1 MTTARTTANVSATD
15 TPIGPFTAVVAPD
28 GAVLAS
34 GWTTDVAE
42 LLSKVAPR
50 LRPANLV
57 ERPDLGA
64 VTRAVRAY
72 HDGDLAVIDD
82 VPVRQE
88 GGAFTAGAWRALR
101 TVPAGE
107 PISYTGFALLAGRP
121 SAVRAAAGACAKN
134 PATLFVPCHRVVAA
148 NGPGGFRWGAEVKG
162 WLLAHE
168 ARAA

>member
-1 MTTARTTANVSATD
+1 MTTTAHTGTTD
-15 TPIGPFTAVVAPD
+15 TPIGPFTTVVTPD
-28 GAVLAS
+28 GEVLAS
-34 GWTTDVAE
+34 GWTTDVAD
-42 LLSKVAPR
+42 LLARVAPR
-50 LRPANLV
+50 LRPAALV
-57 ERPDLGA
+57 ARTDLGG

-72 HDGDLAVIDD
+72 HDGDPAAIDD

-88 GGAFTAGAWRALR
+88 GGAFTAAAWRALR
-101 TVPAGE
+101 GVPAGK
-107 PISYTGFALLAGRP
+107 PITYTDFALLAGRP

-148 NGPGGFRWGAEVKG
+148 NGPGGFRWGPVVKA